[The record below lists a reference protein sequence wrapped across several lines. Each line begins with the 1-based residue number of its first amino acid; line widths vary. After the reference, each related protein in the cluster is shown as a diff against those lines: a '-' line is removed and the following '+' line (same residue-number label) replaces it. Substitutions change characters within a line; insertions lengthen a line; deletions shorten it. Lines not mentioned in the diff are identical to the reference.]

1 MHYPADIEQAPSGEW
16 SVQFP
21 DVPAA
26 NVAGLGTLDEAVE
39 VAPLVLCVVLDA
51 AVRKGQPVPLPSD
64 CAPGQAAVQ
73 VPWSLASRLR
83 EVQDTAQR

>member
-1 MHYPADIEQAPSGEW
+1 MHYPADIAQVPSGEW
-16 SVQFP
+16 SVAFP

-26 NVAGLGTLDEAVE
+26 NVVGLNTLEEAVE

-51 AVRKGQPVPLPSD
+51 AVRKGEAVPPPSD
-64 CAPGQAAVQ
+64 CGPGQAAVQ

-83 EVQDTAQR
+83 ELQDTTPG